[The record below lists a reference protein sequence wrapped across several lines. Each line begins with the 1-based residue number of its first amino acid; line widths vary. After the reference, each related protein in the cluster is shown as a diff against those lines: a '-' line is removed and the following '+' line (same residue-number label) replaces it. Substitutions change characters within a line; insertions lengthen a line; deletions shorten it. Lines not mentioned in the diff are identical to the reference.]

1 MGVSDRP
8 LRILVVSA
16 QFPYPPRFGFAMR
29 VYQLARQLATEHD
42 VTLLSYGGPEDAAQA
57 EHLRGEVEVEVVARE
72 SPSRLR
78 KRAVQAAS
86 IVSPRPFSFR
96 EVHTRAMQAAID
108 RVCAERRF
116 DAIQLESS
124 VLCAFRYPTDPL
136 LVLDEHN
143 VEYEV
148 FQRMQEGERSAVRRL
163 YHGLEHVRFRRF
175 EQAWWRRVD
184 ACVLTSPREEE
195 IVRREAPLTPTE
207 VVPNGVDT
215 ERFRPA
221 AGAVQPRTLV
231 FNGLL
236 QYRPNL
242 DAAYW
247 LVDEIWPRIVER
259 CPEARLAIVGR
270 GEAADLARLARPGV
284 EVTGEVPDVRPHL
297 HAAAVVA
304 VPIRM
309 GGGTRLKVVEGL
321 AMGKAMVSTALGC
334 EGIAVRGGEH
344 LLVADAPDAF
354 ASQVVE
360 LFEDPARAATLGR
373 AGRSLMEDEYSW
385 EIAGTRLRALYDRLT
400 PPPTTGRSRTRS
412 GAA

>member
-1 MGVSDRP
+1 MTDRP

-29 VYQLARQLATEHD
+29 VYQLARQLAAQHD
-42 VTLLSYGGPEDAAQA
+42 VTLLSYAGPDERARAD
-57 EHLRGEVEVEVVARE
+57 ELRGELAVEVVARE
-72 SPSRLR
+72 APSRVA
-78 KRAVQAAS
+78 KRAAQALSAA
-86 IVSPRPFSFR
+86 SPRPFACR
-96 EVHTRAMQAAID
+96 EVHTRALQEAID
-108 RVCAERRF
+108 RLCAERRF

-124 VLCAFRYPTDPL
+124 LLCAFRFPTDAL

-148 FQRMQEGERSAVRRL
+148 FQRMQEGERSTARRL
-163 YHGLEHVRFRRF
+163 FHRLEHVRFRRF

-184 ACVLTSPREEE
+184 ACVLTSPREEQ
-195 IVRREAPLTPTE
+195 IVRREAPMTLTA

-215 ERFRPA
+215 ERFRPEP
-221 AGAVQPRTLV
+221 GAVRPRTLV

-242 DAAYW
+242 DAALW
-247 LVDEIWPRIVER
+247 LVDEIWPRVVAR
-259 CPEARLAIVGR
+259 CPDARLAIVGR
-270 GEAADLARLARPGV
+270 GEPADLARLERPGV
-284 EVTGEVPDVRPHL
+284 EVTGEVPDVRPYL

-344 LLVADAPDAF
+344 LLIADAADAF
-354 ASQVVE
+354 AAQVVE
-360 LFEDPARAATLGR
+360 LFEDPARAAALGR

-400 PPPTTGRSRTRS
+400 PAHATGRSRTRS

>member
-1 MGVSDRP
+1 VSEHR

-29 VYQLARQLATEHD
+29 VYQLARQLAAEHD
-42 VTLLSYGGPEDAAQA
+42 VTLLSYAGPHELRHADELRA
-57 EHLRGEVEVEVVARE
+57 ELAVEVVARE
-72 SPSRLR
+72 APSLLR
-78 KRAVQAAS
+78 KRAAQAAS
-86 IVSPRPFSFR
+86 VVSPRPYSCR
-96 EVHTRAMQAAID
+96 EVHSRALQDAID
-108 RVCAERRF
+108 RLCAERRF

-124 VLCAFRYPTDPL
+124 LLCAFRYPTDTL

-148 FQRMQEGERSAVRRL
+148 FQRMQEGERSRLRRA
-163 YHGLEHVRFRRF
+163 YHGLEHLRFRRF

-184 ACVLTSPREEE
+184 ACVVTSPREEQ
-195 IVRREAPLTPTE
+195 IVRREASLTPAA

-215 ERFRPA
+215 ERFRPEP
-221 AGAVQPRTLV
+221 GAVRPRTLV

-247 LVDEIWPRIVER
+247 LVDEIWPRVVAR
-259 CPEARLAIVGR
+259 CPDARLAIVGR
-270 GEAADLARLARPGV
+270 GEATDLARLARPGV

-334 EGIAVRGGEH
+334 EGIAVRDGEH
-344 LLVADAPDAF
+344 LLIADAADAF
-354 ASQVVE
+354 AARVVE
-360 LFEDPARAATLGR
+360 LFEDPARAAMLGR
-373 AGRSLMEDEYSW
+373 AGRTLMEDEYSW